1 MSSAVKQNT
10 LFRLNFEKQESLF
23 KLVILLLA
31 AILCKLWTS
40 IILGRIF
47 KFLVCSLLNTTLLR
61 TSL

>member
-31 AILCKLWTS
+31 AILCKL
-40 IILGRIF
+40 
-47 KFLVCSLLNTTLLR
+47 
-61 TSL
+61 